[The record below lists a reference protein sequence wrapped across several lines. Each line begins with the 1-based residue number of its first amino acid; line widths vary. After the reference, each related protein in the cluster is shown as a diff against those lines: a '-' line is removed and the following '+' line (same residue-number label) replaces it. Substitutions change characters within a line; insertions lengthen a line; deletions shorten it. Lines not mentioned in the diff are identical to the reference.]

1 PMTRPPDE
9 GSPELERVVDAISEG
24 EAIEWEKAAGDRIDA
39 ETLAALRLIDTVS
52 RLHRS
57 GGALAS
63 PDGAEPEAGAAGRNT
78 DGHGESEPAKAGAER
93 TWGNLRIR
101 GPLGAGV
108 YGEVYRAFDPGLRRE
123 VALKLWSP
131 TDRPSTIERL
141 LEEGRALARVR
152 HPNVLLV
159 HGADVHDRQVGMW
172 TELLEGSTLEE
183 WID

>member
-1 PMTRPPDE
+1 M
-9 GSPELERVVDAISEG
+9 
-24 EAIEWEKAAGDRIDA
+24 DA

-63 PDGAEPEAGAAGRNT
+63 PDGQPDGGKTTNRADARTSGVAEPGTAGT
-78 DGHGESEPAKAGAER
+78 ER

-123 VALKLWSP
+123 VALKLWGATSDP
-131 TDRPSTIERL
+131 GTIERL
-141 LEEGRALARVR
+141 LEEARALARVR

-159 HGADVHDRQVGMW
+159 HGADVHDGRVGMW
-172 TELLEGSTLEE
+172 TELLEGATLDE
-183 WID
+183 WIEKHGAGHWREAALYGID